1 MLRLRTFKD
10 IPKMQWMLVL
20 FKLERVLLVKGKV
33 DFDDADK
40 ILNKIDNPIRTTKNF
55 LAEDSVYEKPI
66 LRVRDSDVVKAFLKQ
81 WRPMK
86 R

>member
-40 ILNKIDNPIRTTKNF
+40 I
-55 LAEDSVYEKPI
+55 
-66 LRVRDSDVVKAFLKQ
+66 
-81 WRPMK
+81 
-86 R
+86 